1 MAKKGMARPERTH
14 VRPRNDES
22 PVPEIQGKAR
32 SKKEKARPIVE
43 DGRDGP
49 LRVFHRDGE

>member
-14 VRPRNDES
+14 VRPHNEQP
-22 PVPEIQGKAR
+22 PVPQIQGKAK
-32 SKKEKARPIVE
+32 SGKEKARPIVE
-43 DGRDGP
+43 DGQDGP